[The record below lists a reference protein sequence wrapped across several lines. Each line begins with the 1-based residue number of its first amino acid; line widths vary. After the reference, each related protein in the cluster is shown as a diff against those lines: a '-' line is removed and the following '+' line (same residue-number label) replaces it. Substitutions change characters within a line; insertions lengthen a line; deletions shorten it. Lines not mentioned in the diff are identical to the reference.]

1 MNEINILIPDYI
13 NSILTYLEAA
23 GFEAFVVGGCVRDSL
38 RGTVPHDWDI
48 CTSAQPSETTAVLS
62 EIMTVIPTGIKHG
75 TVTVVSNGKTV
86 EVTTFRSESAYTDNR
101 RPSSVKFLNTIDGD
115 LSRRDFTVNAM
126 AYNNKHGL
134 IDMFGGLDDL
144 NKGIL
149 RCVGNPSLRF
159 TEDGLRIMRALRFS
173 ASCRLNI
180 EPNTASAIHDCR
192 KLLLNISSERIFSE
206 LKGLLLSENP
216 SALLLEYRD
225 VFEVILP
232 EAFASDS
239 FCAEFIRMT
248 DILPQNFSLRL
259 AALLFNTGKENT
271 SAVMSRLKTDNETR
285 RCVYSIIDGCTAPPP
300 ASEIAAKHMLC
311 KLGVSSVYNILNF
324 GLAHASICGGGTAAY
339 SNAIKT
345 VDNIIKNGECFS
357 LSDLDITGRDLI
369 ESGIPAG
376 PEIGRILNRLLCDVI
391 DGKTENRKASL
402 AARIFL

>member
-1 MNEINILIPDYI
+1 MNKINILIPGHI

-38 RGTVPHDWDI
+38 RGAAPHDWDV
-48 CTSAQPSETTAVLS
+48 CTSALPSETTAVLS
-62 EIMTVIPTGIKHG
+62 GIMTVIPTGIKHG

-86 EVTTFRSESAYTDNR
+86 EVTTFRSESDYTDHR
-101 RPSSVKFLNTIDGD
+101 RPSSVKFLHTIDGD

-149 RCVGNPSLRF
+149 RCVGNPTMRF

-173 ASCRLNI
+173 AACRLNI
-180 EPNTASAIHDCR
+180 EPNTAAAIHDCR

-206 LKGLLLSENP
+206 LKGLLLSEKP
-216 SALLLEYRD
+216 SALLIEYRD

-232 EAFASDS
+232 EAFASGS

-248 DILPQNFSLRL
+248 DILPQNFSLRF
-259 AALLFNTGKENT
+259 AALLFNIDKE
-271 SAVMSRLKTDNETR
+271 SISSVMSRLKADGETR
-285 RCVYSIIDGCTAPPP
+285 RCVYTVIDECTAPP

-324 GLAHASICGGGTAAY
+324 GLARASICGGDTAAY
-339 SNAIKT
+339 SNAIKA
-345 VDNIIKNGECFS
+345 VDNIIQNGECFS

-369 ESGIPAG
+369 DFGIPAG
-376 PEIGRILNRLLCDVI
+376 PEIGRILDRLLCDVI
-391 DGKTENRKASL
+391 DGKTENRKSSL